1 MLQRVCE
8 GAGIDRR
15 RFHALRHSSA
25 LDALDAGIS
34 VDKVQRQLGH
44 ANLQTTLNYLRGRDE
59 DRARAYRECSLS
71 KSLAERAA
79 IRQAMQK
86 DGAQQNQIA

>member
-15 RFHALRHSSA
+15 KFHALRHSSA

-44 ANLQTTLNYLRGRDE
+44 ANLQTTLDYLRGRDE
-59 DRARAYRECSLS
+59 DRARAYQEYSLS

-79 IRQAMQK
+79 VRQMIHK
-86 DGAQQNQIA
+86 NGGQQNQIA